1 MNKDEKWLDE
11 KLKSLNYPPRDK
23 LFLVMMDSNGK
34 LFIQRKIRKIRR
46 TSYYEKYPN
55 FISNI
60 FSLLASV
67 LFFNNKLINVC
78 DKVNDYSNKIENSLS
93 KEDWKES
100 YEESLKLSNLL
111 EENYVSL
118 SLYINHEQLD
128 NLSKEILSLTQYIKA
143 EDVSN
148 SLSSVH
154 IIKSYTK
161 HIKDIQKVNI
171 GNILNSN
178 LKNIFYC
185 GIYNDFSL

>member
-1 MNKDEKWLDE
+1 MKNTLIS
-11 KLKSLNYPPRDK
+11 SLIF
-23 LFLVMMDSNGK
+23 FL
-34 LFIQRKIRKIRR
+34 
-46 TSYYEKYPN
+46 
-55 FISNI
+55 
-60 FSLLASV
+60 LLGSV
-67 LFFNNKLINVC
+67 LFFDNKLIDVC
-78 DKVNDYSNKIENSLS
+78 NMVNDYSNKIENSLI
-93 KEDWKES
+93 KEDWNKAYKES
-100 YEESLKLSNLL
+100 LNLSDLL

>member
-1 MNKDEKWLDE
+1 MKNTLIS
-11 KLKSLNYPPRDK
+11 SLIF
-23 LFLVMMDSNGK
+23 FL
-34 LFIQRKIRKIRR
+34 
-46 TSYYEKYPN
+46 
-55 FISNI
+55 
-60 FSLLASV
+60 LLGSV
-67 LFFNNKLINVC
+67 LFFDNKLIDVC
-78 DKVNDYSNKIENSLS
+78 DMVNDYSNTIENSLS
-93 KEDWKES
+93 KEDWNKAYKES
-100 YEESLKLSNLL
+100 LNLSNLL

-143 EDVSN
+143 EDASN

>member
-1 MNKDEKWLDE
+1 MKNTIIS
-11 KLKSLNYPPRDK
+11 SLI
-23 LFLVMMDSNGK
+23 F
-34 LFIQRKIRKIRR
+34 
-46 TSYYEKYPN
+46 
-55 FISNI
+55 
-60 FSLLASV
+60 FSLLGSV

-78 DKVNDYSNKIENSLS
+78 DKVNDYSNKIESSLS

-100 YEESLKLSNLL
+100 YKESLKLSNLL

-178 LKNIFYC
+178 LK
-185 GIYNDFSL
+185 IYFIVEFIMILVYNVIERGKSRMDFFCPYI

>member
-1 MNKDEKWLDE
+1 
-11 KLKSLNYPPRDK
+11 
-23 LFLVMMDSNGK
+23 
-34 LFIQRKIRKIRR
+34 
-46 TSYYEKYPN
+46 
-55 FISNI
+55 
-60 FSLLASV
+60 
-67 LFFNNKLINVC
+67 
-78 DKVNDYSNKIENSLS
+78 
-93 KEDWKES
+93 
-100 YEESLKLSNLL
+100 KLSNLL

>member
-1 MNKDEKWLDE
+1 MKNTLIS
-11 KLKSLNYPPRDK
+11 SLIF
-23 LFLVMMDSNGK
+23 FL
-34 LFIQRKIRKIRR
+34 
-46 TSYYEKYPN
+46 
-55 FISNI
+55 
-60 FSLLASV
+60 LLGSV
-67 LFFNNKLINVC
+67 LFFDNKLIDVC
-78 DKVNDYSNKIENSLS
+78 DMVNDYSNKIENSLI
-93 KEDWKES
+93 KEDWNKAYKES
-100 YEESLKLSNLL
+100 LNLSNLL

-143 EDVSN
+143 EDASN

-154 IIKSYTK
+154 IIKSYSK

>member
-1 MNKDEKWLDE
+1 MKNTL
-11 KLKSLNYPPRDK
+11 
-23 LFLVMMDSNGK
+23 
-34 LFIQRKIRKIRR
+34 
-46 TSYYEKYPN
+46 
-55 FISNI
+55 ISSVI
-60 FSLLASV
+60 FFSLLASV

-78 DKVNDYSNKIENSLS
+78 EKVNDYSNKIENSLS

>member
-1 MNKDEKWLDE
+1 MKNTLIS
-11 KLKSLNYPPRDK
+11 SLIF
-23 LFLVMMDSNGK
+23 FL
-34 LFIQRKIRKIRR
+34 
-46 TSYYEKYPN
+46 
-55 FISNI
+55 
-60 FSLLASV
+60 LLGSV
-67 LFFNNKLINVC
+67 LFFDNKLIDVC
-78 DKVNDYSNKIENSLS
+78 DMVNDYSNKIENSLI
-93 KEDWKES
+93 KEDWNKAYKES
-100 YEESLKLSNLL
+100 LNLSDLL

-143 EDVSN
+143 EDASN

>member
-1 MNKDEKWLDE
+1 MKNTII
-11 KLKSLNYPPRDK
+11 SSVIFFPPC
-23 LFLVMMDSNGK
+23 FCS
-34 LFIQRKIRKIRR
+34 I
-46 TSYYEKYPN
+46 
-55 FISNI
+55 
-60 FSLLASV
+60 
-67 LFFNNKLINVC
+67 FNNKLINVC

-178 LKNIFYC
+178 LK
-185 GIYNDFSL
+185 IYFIVEFIMILVYNVIERGKSRMDFLSLYINLIKVNERF